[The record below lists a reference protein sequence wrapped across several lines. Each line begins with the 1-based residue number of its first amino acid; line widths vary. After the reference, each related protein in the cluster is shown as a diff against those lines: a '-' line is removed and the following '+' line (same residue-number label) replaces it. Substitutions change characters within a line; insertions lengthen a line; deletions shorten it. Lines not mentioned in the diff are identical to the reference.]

1 MQNSKQRSHVG
12 DGDNS
17 VSSVPGT
24 LHFAFC
30 ILNFALQ
37 VKKQIVMKK
46 PVKIL
51 LAAFLAT
58 ALFSCGNQAKQ
69 EDATE
74 VAQEQNE
81 QNLENKQLEQASDF
95 VVKAADAGIAEVQLG
110 KLAAERATK
119 PEVKKFAQ
127 TMVEE
132 HTRANDELKAIAQQQ
147 NIVVPSS
154 ISEENQEKMNKLQ
167 EKQGEEFDK
176 EYMDMMVKDHKKV
189 VDMFEKQAENGDVP
203 EVSEWASN
211 KVPALRHHLEMAQ
224 STEDAI
230 DQERN

>member
-1 MQNSKQRSHVG
+1 ME
-12 DGDNS
+12 
-17 VSSVPGT
+17 
-24 LHFAFC
+24 
-30 ILNFALQ
+30 
-37 VKKQIVMKK
+37 K
-46 PVKIL
+46 PVRIL

-58 ALFSCGNQAKQ
+58 ALFSCGNQAKHD
-69 EDATE
+69 DATE
-74 VAQEQNE
+74 IAEEQNE
-81 QNLENKQLEQASDF
+81 QNLDGNKELEKASDF
-95 VVKAADAGIAEVQLG
+95 VVKAADAGMAEVQLG

-132 HTRANDELKAIAQQQ
+132 HTRANDELKTLAQQQ

-176 EYMDMMVKDHKKV
+176 EYMDMMVKDHEKV

-211 KVPALRHHLEMAQ
+211 KVPALRHHLEMART
-224 STEDAI
+224 TEDAI
-230 DQERN
+230 DQSQN

>member
-1 MQNSKQRSHVG
+1 
-12 DGDNS
+12 
-17 VSSVPGT
+17 
-24 LHFAFC
+24 
-30 ILNFALQ
+30 
-37 VKKQIVMKK
+37 MKK

-95 VVKAADAGIAEVQLG
+95 VVKAADAGMAEVQLG

-119 PEVKKFAQ
+119 PEVKQFAE
-127 TMVEE
+127 TMVQE
-132 HTRANDELKAIAQQQ
+132 HTKANDELKTLAQQQ
-147 NIVVPSS
+147 NITVPNALSQ
-154 ISEENQEKMNKLQ
+154 ENQDKMNTLQ
-167 EKQGEEFDK
+167 DKQGEEFDK
-176 EYMDMMVKDHKKV
+176 EYMDMMVKDHEKV

-203 EVSEWASN
+203 EISEWASN
-211 KVPALRHHLEMAQ
+211 KVPALRHHLEMAR
-224 STEDAI
+224 STESTI
-230 DQERN
+230 DQSQN